1 MFKLP
6 KHPVLNFEI
15 WSFEF
20 VSNFACLR
28 DLPTPAEAGAS
39 RRREPLRRR
48 QGFRASDLSL
58 IPLTSSELRVCDITD
73 SISQHIE

>member
-20 VSNFACLR
+20 VSNF
-28 DLPTPAEAGAS
+28 
-39 RRREPLRRR
+39 
-48 QGFRASDLSL
+48 GFRASDLSL

>member
-20 VSNFACLR
+20 VSNF
-28 DLPTPAEAGAS
+28 GY
-39 RRREPLRRR
+39 
-48 QGFRASDLSL
+48 RASDLSL
-58 IPLTSSELRVCDITD
+58 IPLTSSELRICDITNPV
-73 SISQHIE
+73 SQHIKRENGDENTQARID